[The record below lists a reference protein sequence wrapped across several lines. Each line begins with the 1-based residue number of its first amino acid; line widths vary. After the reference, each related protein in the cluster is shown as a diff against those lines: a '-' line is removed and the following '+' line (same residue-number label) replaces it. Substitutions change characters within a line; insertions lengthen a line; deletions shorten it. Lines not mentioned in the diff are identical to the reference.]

1 MAKRIQVSS
10 DDTTYYTLP
19 GNSGELRNEA
29 GDLTDTIFGQSFESG
44 ETGLITGTIN
54 SNALYKGFAGYIV
67 SLKKSG
73 ATTPMVAG
81 ATTQVGTSKTYQI
94 SDITK
99 QILDADVAVVVKDN
113 GVAVTDDKIESID
126 YMFGKVTFAA
136 AYTPTGPVTLDA
148 SYLPMTE
155 IAGAKTFTLT
165 QTAATIDT
173 TDIPTAKANGGFR
186 TFDPGLRT
194 VSLELGGIYK
204 LSNGF
209 KAALAAREPIYVEIN
224 PDANNLSSCRG
235 VFKYMSQG
243 QSGDVGALEEETVS
257 LKLAV
262 PEAELLLTPFA
273 WSHASAS
280 KLSPAVQAILNAWQ
294 DETQIYVKYLPDG
307 STGMKSSAVMTD
319 VSLAGGLDA
328 MNEFTANFQ
337 LSGAATTV

>member
-73 ATTPMVAG
+73 VSTLGTAMATAQVG
-81 ATTQVGTSKTYQI
+81 ATKTYQI
-94 SDITK
+94 SDLTK
-99 QILDADVAVVVKDN
+99 QILDASVAVIVLDN
-113 GVAVTDDKIESID
+113 ATPVTTDKIESID

-136 AYTPTGPVTLDA
+136 SYTVIGPVTITA
-148 SYLPMTE
+148 NYLPMTE
-155 IAGAKTFTLT
+155 IAGSKSFTLT
-165 QTAATIDT
+165 QTAATIDD

-209 KAALAAREPIYVEIN
+209 RAALTSRDPIYVEIN
-224 PDANNLSSCRG
+224 PDAAGLSTCRG
-235 VFKYMSQG
+235 IFKYMSQG
-243 QSGDVGALEEETVS
+243 QSGDVGALEEETIS

-262 PEAELLLTPFA
+262 PETDLLLTPFA

-294 DETQIYVKYLPDG
+294 NETMIYVKYLPDG
-307 STGMKSSAVMTD
+307 ATGLKAEAVMTD

-337 LSGAATTV
+337 LSGAATVI